1 MAEFIVLFL
10 LYVIAAL
17 AGANEFT
24 IFLIFLGLAV
34 VVLTRRGS
42 AKEADE
48 KFKNLEARLKGVELS
63 QQQLL
68 QKLHHIEQG
77 LNRPPSGA
85 SALEKP
91 VPVAP
96 EGRVQPIT
104 VPAMPVAPTQS
115 KVTPAPPAA
124 PAVTPPP
131 VAAPV
136 RPTPEPAIFP
146 KPDRPQPSSPVV
158 RPVQPAAVSMR
169 APVAQP
175 VAMRVS
181 AALAKPPTPPRK
193 TSFDIEELLGANWM
207 AKVGIILLV
216 LGVAF
221 FLAYEWSAIP
231 PALKILIGYLGSALL
246 VAGGARLEKS
256 ERYRILGY
264 SGIGGGW
271 ALAFFTTY
279 AMHYIGASRII
290 GSELLD
296 LILLL
301 GVAAAMVVHTLRYH
315 SQTVTGLA
323 FLLGFSTVTIGHSN
337 AVFSLVAGA
346 ILVTGLVI
354 LVRRFAWFELEL
366 LGIVASYV
374 NHYYWLRPIIEPMGE
389 QHHWFAEFPY
399 SAALLIFYW
408 AIFRASYVL
417 REIKS
422 AAQEKI
428 STLAAVLNT
437 GLLLALLKYQSVHR
451 EWAFWGLLVLGT
463 AELVLGQLPVTR
475 KRRTAFVM
483 LSTLGVLMLLS
494 AFPFRYSGSQ
504 LSILW
509 LLDAE
514 ALLLAGVFAR
524 EILFRRFAMLASLA
538 AAAQILATQ
547 MGDAGSN
554 PAARFVF
561 GMAALLFY
569 SSAVYIPRRWAAI
582 MTTQVERECF
592 RALSYLG
599 AAMAICGV
607 WVSTSQPWIAPFW
620 ALLAAILAASAWRML
635 AVDLRVQAY
644 GFVIAAFA
652 RVLLYN
658 YEVVSHPASHW
669 NLRVLTVGIVAAALY
684 ACGAFNALEGG
695 ARLAAGRIAQTTAA
709 SLLLTLLA
717 LYEFPNPWLAVIWM
731 LFAVV
736 LTGVGRYAR
745 LDEFSWQAGALAL
758 VIFGRVLIVNLYAT
772 ELYLGYSLRLI
783 TVLLVIAGYYGMAL
797 LLRSANANLR
807 VVSWAHTWAAA
818 GLLGTLAWYQLH
830 NPNSVAVAWTLIGVA
845 LFELGMTLPA
855 YNLRLQCYVGLA
867 ASFVRVLVVNL
878 NASPEAGAVDQKLLT
893 VVPLIIA
900 LLYVYVRLESAAN
913 KSVQHERGFRAA
925 ECLAYLGTATAVLL
939 LYFELSPALVVVGWA
954 AMTLLLMA
962 IATFSGRKIFSH
974 QGLLL
979 SLPVLGRGVL
989 FNLYDRSLLNGD
1001 ALHGRWF
1008 TVLAAAALLLLALP
1022 FAFRLKTESSRKGL
1036 AAVLER
1042 WPEQILFFVP
1052 MIMIT
1057 WLLEAQI
1064 SSGML
1069 TMAWAVEAV
1078 VVFVFALA
1086 VGVRSFRLTGLGLL
1100 MLCVGKIVVIDVWRL
1115 GPRDRYLTFIGL
1127 GALLIGV
1134 SFLYSRY
1141 REAIRQYI

>member
-10 LYVIAAL
+10 LYLIAAL
-17 AGANEFT
+17 VGANEFT
-24 IFLIFLGLAV
+24 IFLIFLGLALV
-34 VVLTRRGS
+34 ILARRGFV
-42 AKEADE
+42 KETGD
-48 KFKNLEARLKGVELS
+48 KLRSLEARLKGVELN

-68 QKLHHIEQG
+68 QKLQHVEQG
-77 LNRPPSGA
+77 VSRAPNIA
-85 SALEKP
+85 SEPLTVVKP
-91 VPVAP
+91 VEPITAP
-96 EGRVQPIT
+96 SSQPI
-104 VPAMPVAPTQS
+104 VPTQPARTPS
-115 KVTPAPPAA
+115 APAPSATPVSPA
-124 PAVTPPP
+124 P
-131 VAAPV
+131 AAPV
-136 RPTPEPAIFP
+136 RPAPESPTFP
-146 KPDRPQPSSPVV
+146 KPDRPQPPAPVV
-158 RPVQPAAVSMR
+158 RPVQPAAAMR

-175 VAMRVS
+175 AAMRAAAAPSKS
-181 AALAKPPTPPRK
+181 AAPPRK
-193 TSFDIEELLGANWM
+193 TSFDIEELLGTNWM
-207 AKVGIILLV
+207 PKVGVV
-216 LGVAF
+216 LFVFGVAF
-221 FLAYEWSAIP
+221 LLAYAWSAFP
-231 PALKILIGYLGSALL
+231 PAVKILIGYMGSALL
-246 VAGGARLEKS
+246 VIGGARLGKA

-264 SGIGGGW
+264 AGIGGGW

-296 LILLL
+296 LVLLL
-301 GVAAAMVVHTLRYH
+301 GVAAAMVAHTLRYQ

-346 ILVTGLVI
+346 MLATGLVI
-354 LVRRFAWFELEL
+354 LVRRFAWFELEV
-366 LGIVASYV
+366 LGIVASYL

-389 QHHWFAEFPY
+389 RHHWFAEFPY
-399 SAALLIFYW
+399 SAALLLFYW
-408 AIFRASYVL
+408 AIFRASYLL
-417 REIKS
+417 REIKN
-422 AAQEKI
+422 AAQEKV

-451 EWAFWGLLVLGT
+451 EWAFWGLLALGT

-483 LSTLGVLMLLS
+483 LSTLGVLLLLS

-569 SSAVYIPRRWAAI
+569 SSAVYIPRRWAALI
-582 MTTQVERECF
+582 NTQFERECF
-592 RALSYLG
+592 RALSYL
-599 AAMAICGV
+599 AAVMAICGI
-607 WVSTSQPWIAPFW
+607 WVGTSQPWIAPLW

-635 AVDLRVQAY
+635 AVDLRIQAY
-644 GFVIAAFA
+644 GFAIAAFGRA
-652 RVLLYN
+652 LLYN
-658 YEVVSHPASHW
+658 YDFISPPASHW
-669 NLRVLTVGIVAAALY
+669 NLRVFTVGIVATALY
-684 ACGAFNALEGG
+684 ACGAFNALQGG

-709 SLLLTLLA
+709 SLLLVMLA
-717 LYEFPNPWLAVIWM
+717 WYEFPNPWLAVVWM

-745 LDEFSWQAGALAL
+745 FDEFSWQAGALAL
-758 VIFGRVLIVNLYAT
+758 VIFGRVLIVNLYTT
-772 ELYLGYSLRLI
+772 ELYLGHSVRLI
-783 TVLLVIAGYYGMAL
+783 TVALVIAGYYGMAL
-797 LLRSANANLR
+797 LLRGSNPNLKI
-807 VVSWAHTWAAA
+807 VGWAHTWAAA
-818 GLLGTLAWYQLH
+818 GLLATLAWYELH
-830 NPNSVAVAWTLIGVA
+830 DPNSVAVAWTLIGVA

-855 YNLRLQCYVGLA
+855 YNFRLQGYVGLA

-878 NASPEAGAVDQKLLT
+878 NAAPETRAIDEKLLT

-900 LLYVYVRLESAAN
+900 LFYVYARLRWAADKSA
-913 KSVQHERGFRAA
+913 QHERGFHAA
-925 ECLAYLGTATAVLL
+925 ECLAYLGTATTALL
-939 LYFELSPALVVVGWA
+939 LYFELSSALVVVGWA
-954 AMTLLLMA
+954 AMALLLMA
-962 IATFSGRKIFSH
+962 VASVSGRKTFLH
-974 QGLLL
+974 QALLL
-979 SLPVLGRGVL
+979 SLPVLVRGVL
-989 FNLYDRSLLNGD
+989 FNLYDRSLVSGD

-1022 FAFRLKTESSRKGL
+1022 FAFRLKTESQGAGL
-1036 AAVLER
+1036 AALLER

-1052 MIMIT
+1052 LILIT
-1057 WLLEAQI
+1057 WLLDAQI

-1069 TMAWAVEAV
+1069 TMAWAIEAV
-1078 VVFVFALA
+1078 IVFVFALV